1 MTTEET
7 MQKLIDMYLRGML
20 NAYRELQRDG
30 PSNELTFD
38 EKFGLVVDREWL
50 DRENRKLRRLLRAA
64 KLPTEASLEDVGCE
78 PGRGITKAELRDLA
92 TGNWIRQHHNV
103 IVIGK
108 TGCGKSYLG
117 IALAHAACRLGRRA
131 LYIRVPRLVHEL
143 AVSRADGTYM
153 NVLARLAKLDVLVLD
168 DFLISPLKDS
178 ERRDLL
184 EVLEDR
190 YDRSSTVI
198 TSQVPTK
205 NWHEMLAD
213 PTIADAICDRLVHN
227 AHAMA
232 LKGPSMRKKK
242 GIQGNTPE
250 TSETTDT

>member
-1 MTTEET
+1 MTNEQT
-7 MQKLIDMYLRGML
+7 MQKLMDMHLRGMVA
-20 NAYRELQRDG
+20 AYDELRRG
-30 PSNELTFD
+30 APSNELTFD
-38 EKFGLVVDREWL
+38 EKLGQLVDREWL
-50 DRENRKLRRLLRAA
+50 ERENRKLSRLLRAA
-64 KLPTEASLEDVGCE
+64 KLPTEASLEDVWCE
-78 PGRGITKAELRDLA
+78 PGRGITKAQLRDLA
-92 TGNWIRQHHNV
+92 TDSWIRHHQNV

-117 IALAHAACRLGRRA
+117 MALAQAACRLGRRA
-131 LYIRVPRLVHEL
+131 LYVRVPRLVHEL
-143 AVSRADGTYM
+143 GISRADGTYM
-153 NVLARLAKLDVLVLD
+153 NVLARFAKLDVLVLD
-168 DFLISPLKDS
+168 DFLISPMKDS

-227 AHAMA
+227 AHPLA

-242 GIQGNTPE
+242 GIQDNP
-250 TSETTDT
+250 SET

>member
-1 MTTEET
+1 MTNEET
-7 MQKLIDMYLRGML
+7 MQKLNDMSLRGML
-20 NAYRELQRDG
+20 NAYRDLQRDAG
-30 PSNELTFD
+30 SNELSFD
-38 EKFGLVVDREWL
+38 DKLGLIVDREWI
-50 DRENRKLRRLLRAA
+50 DRENRRLARLLRAA
-64 KLPTEASLEDVGCE
+64 KLPVEASLEDVWCE
-78 PGRGITKAELRDLA
+78 PGRGLSKSQLRELAGD
-92 TGNWIRQHHNV
+92 GWIRQHQNV

-117 IALAHAACRLGRRA
+117 AALAQAACRRGRRA
-131 LYIRVPRLVHEL
+131 LYVRVPRLVHEL
-143 AVSRADGTYM
+143 GISRADGTYM
-153 NVLARLAKLDVLVLD
+153 TVLARLAKLDVLVLD
-168 DFLISPLKDS
+168 DFLIAPMKDS

-205 NWHEMLAD
+205 NWHERLAD

-227 AHAMA
+227 AHALA

-242 GIQGNTPE
+242 GIQEGTPE
-250 TSETTDT
+250 T

>member
-1 MTTEET
+1 MTKEET
-7 MQKLIDMYLRGML
+7 MKKLDDMRLRGML
-20 NAYRELQRDG
+20 AAYEELQRDG
-30 PSNELTFD
+30 PGHELSFD
-38 EKFGLVVDREWL
+38 ELLGLLVDREWIE
-50 DRENRKLRRLLRAA
+50 RENRKLGRLLRAA
-64 KLPTEASLEDVGCE
+64 KLPIDASLEDVWCD
-78 PGRGITKAELRDLA
+78 PSRGITKAKLRELASDD
-92 TGNWIRQHHNV
+92 WIRHRQNV

-117 IALAHAACRLGRRA
+117 MALAQAACRLGRRA
-131 LYIRVPRLVHEL
+131 LYVRVPRLVHEL
-143 AVSRADGTYM
+143 AISRADGSYM
-153 NVLARLAKLDVLVLD
+153 NLLARLAKLDVLVLD
-168 DFLISPLKDS
+168 DFLISPMKES

-227 AHAMA
+227 AHALA

-242 GIQGNTPE
+242 GIRPE
-250 TSETTDT
+250 T